1 MIHMMSLGVSE
12 TAQQD
17 LEHVART
24 LFKMEDQA
32 GGWSCVQYHVI
43 YVWPPQEVY
52 VMSTKVIM

>member
-17 LEHVART
+17 LEYVART

-32 GGWSCVQYHVI
+32 GGCSCDQCHVI
-43 YVWPPQEVY
+43 YVWPPQESY
-52 VMSTKVIM
+52 VMSINAM